1 MLDALLRKLEADGL
15 PSAIGPA
22 AALVVALVTG
32 VVETAA
38 RESTDTW
45 EEAQAVVAQAIA
57 LRGRAFRL
65 AREDVEAHGAASA
78 ALDAAT
84 ETGASKGAGDAQ
96 LGAALTRAADVPLRI
111 AEAAADAAALAALAA
126 ERARPEV
133 RADAAG
139 AAVLAGGVVRA
150 ATHLI
155 EVNLATARDDAR
167 LEQAQAVT
175 ALADAAVDRARAAS
189 N

>member
-1 MLDALLRKLEADGL
+1 VLDALLRKLEANGL
-15 PSAIGPA
+15 SSAIGPA
-22 AALVVALVTG
+22 AALVVALVMG
-32 VVETAA
+32 VVEAAA

-45 EEAQAVVAQAIA
+45 PEAHAVVAQAIA

-65 AREDVEAHGAASA
+65 AREDVAAHGEASA

-84 ETGASKGAGDAQ
+84 ETGTSPGAGDVH
-96 LGAALTRAADVPLRI
+96 LGEALTRAADVPLRI
-111 AEAAADAAALAALAA
+111 ADTAADAAALAALAA
-126 ERARPEV
+126 EGVRPGL

-139 AAVLAGGVVRA
+139 AALLAGSAARA

-167 LEQAQAVT
+167 LAQAK
-175 ALADAAVDRARAAS
+175 ALVVMSDEAVDRARAAS